1 MGCHSAVYFARC
13 VTVGDVFSALLKLV
27 FQVRIGWDI
36 PLNALVVSFVITC
49 LLSLI
54 NLGSA
59 VAFNAIVSLTVGAI
73 LSSYLIS
80 ITCVAL
86 RKIRKDRPLPYAR
99 WSLGKAGLPINIA
112 AVMFLA
118 VVYIFTFFPIIN
130 HPTLYVLAPVFTLD
144 VLILRNKGLYEL
156 ELTDLWHDGD
166 IRNRVLLS
174 PRAQTL

>member
-1 MGCHSAVYFARC
+1 MYFARY
-13 VTVGDVFSALLKLV
+13 VIGGDVFSALLNIAL
-27 FQVRIGWDI
+27 QVRIGWDI

-86 RKIRKDRPLPYAR
+86 RKFRRDRPLPYAR

-118 VVYIFTFFPIIN
+118 VVYVFTFFPVIN
-130 HPTLYVLAPVFTLD
+130 HPTLYVLAPVPALD
-144 VLILRNKGLYEL
+144 VLTLRTKGLYEL
-156 ELTDLWHDGD
+156 ELADLWRDGD
-166 IRNRVLLS
+166 IRNYVLLS
-174 PRAQTL
+174 PWAQSL